1 MPPPDRNEPPNTSLS
16 PMGLAFVLVWCT
28 GYLAGKMAVAH
39 GAALTTL
46 VWRFGL
52 AALVFL
58 GLAACARVPWGPR
71 QAIGHSAVVG
81 ILSLALQFAGVYL
94 GLRWGASAGMA
105 ALVIGTMPLAV
116 AFIAVA
122 AGSERLCRRQWSGFV
137 LGFGGVLLVVA
148 DRVDGVATWPAWAA
162 LVLGLV
168 GISAGTLYQK
178 RFASTIDLRVG
189 LAVQNIAAT
198 VVLLPFAVLLEQFH
212 HERSL
217 DYFLPVLWMVLVNSV
232 GGFALLF
239 VLIRRG
245 AASAVAALF
254 FLMPPVT
261 AVLGQ
266 FVLGEHL
273 TALKLCGFAGAAI
286 GVWLATRAPQP
297 TRDEHP

>member
-1 MPPPDRNEPPNTSLS
+1 MPTSDIAEAHRSALS

-39 GAALTTL
+39 GGALTTL

-52 AALVFL
+52 ASLVFIA
-58 GLAACARVPWGPR
+58 LATLARVPWGPR
-71 QAIGHSAVVG
+71 RALGHSAVVG
-81 ILSLALQFAGVYL
+81 VLSLALQFAGVYL

-116 AFIAVA
+116 AFVAVA
-122 AGSERLCRRQWSGFV
+122 SGSERLRALQWLGFV
-137 LGFGGVLLVVA
+137 VGFGGVLLVVA
-148 DRVDGVATWPAWAA
+148 DRVDGATAWPAWLA
-162 LVLGLV
+162 LGVGLV
-168 GISAGTLYQK
+168 GVSAGTLYQK
-178 RFASTIDLRVG
+178 RYASTIDLRVG

-198 VVLLPFAVLLEQFH
+198 LVLLPFALLLEHFA

-217 DYFLPVLWMVLVNSV
+217 DYFLPVMWMVLVNSV

-261 AVLGQ
+261 ALLGQ
-266 FVLGEHL
+266 VVLDEHL
-273 TALKLCGFAGAAI
+273 TVLKLCGFACAAA
-286 GVWLATRAPQP
+286 GVWLATRAAPAH
-297 TRDEHP
+297 R